1 LTFGEGIVQRVEKLT
16 PIVILWSG
24 VQVPDILSSLKDG
37 DSSYYKL
44 MPERKNVSGRIEVTV
59 IDRNKLNTSIL

>member
-1 LTFGEGIVQRVEKLT
+1 VEKLT

-59 IDRNKLNTSIL
+59 IDRKN